1 MRELLRAAFTL
12 AERFGLLS
20 LILPPTQKVSAQGM
34 KTKCDE
40 AKSNHIGDPIPLLMQ
55 YAHPRHRGVCAD
67 YRRQNMHYQ
76 KIEGL
81 E

>member
-1 MRELLRAAFTL
+1 ELLKAAFTL

-20 LILPPTQKVSAQGM
+20 LILPPSQKVWVQGV
-34 KTKCDE
+34 KPKRDE
-40 AKSNHIGDPIPLLMQ
+40 AKGNHIGDPTPLLMQ
-55 YAHPRHRGVCAD
+55 YAHPHHRGVCAD

-76 KIEGL
+76 NIEGV